1 MPLLD
6 LFFSMIWFFLLF
18 AWIILLIRVFADIF
32 RSADLGG
39 FAKVIWML
47 FVIVLPLLGVFVYV
61 IVRGEKM
68 TDRDLRD
75 AQRQN
80 DAFTAYVREAAGSSS
95 GLANELA
102 QLGQLRDSGS
112 ITPDEYAIAKA
123 KVLA

>member
-75 AQRQN
+75 AQRQS

-112 ITPDEYAIAKA
+112 ITPDEYAVAKA